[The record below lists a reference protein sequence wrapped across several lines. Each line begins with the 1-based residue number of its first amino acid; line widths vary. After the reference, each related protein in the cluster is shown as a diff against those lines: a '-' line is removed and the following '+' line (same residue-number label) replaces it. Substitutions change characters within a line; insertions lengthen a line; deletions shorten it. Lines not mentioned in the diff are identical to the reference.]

1 MFRAF
6 LTTDNGT
13 EYNKTFFGTGTFIVA
28 LTSLVSGQTNRID
41 IQALTPADLLVFDFQ
56 RFTRLYDQHRDLE
69 RIARRMVEFEWVKK
83 EQREIALVLD
93 DATTRYTAFHREH
106 PDLENQIPQYHIA
119 SYLGITPI
127 HLSRIRGRG
136 QKKRS
141 NT

>member
-1 MFRAF
+1 
-6 LTTDNGT
+6 
-13 EYNKTFFGTGTFIVA
+13 
-28 LTSLVSGQTNRID
+28 
-41 IQALTPADLLVFDFQ
+41 
-56 RFTRLYDQHRDLE
+56 
-69 RIARRMVEFEWVKK
+69 MVEFEWVKK

-93 DATTRYTAFHREH
+93 DATTRYATFRREH

-136 QKKRS
+136 PKKRS